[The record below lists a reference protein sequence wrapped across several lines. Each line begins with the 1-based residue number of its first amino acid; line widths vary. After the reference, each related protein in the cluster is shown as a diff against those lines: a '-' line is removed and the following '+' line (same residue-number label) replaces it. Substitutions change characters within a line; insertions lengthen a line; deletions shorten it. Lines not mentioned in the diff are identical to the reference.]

1 MAIHRKEDLKPD
13 SKENGIIM
21 TSLSGP
27 ERGDNMI
34 TVKEIF
40 IEPGAEIPVHLH
52 PDAEETHFLVKGK
65 LTAILGNNEF
75 EMNSRDCL
83 LAPVGMPHGMKN
95 NSNETARLLIMF
107 PKIKFGRESVE
118 NHSTSPGIP
127 NKYVSIR
134 NEMEPFEF
142 APGIMRY
149 DMVGDFSG
157 AQSSYFSELNFSP
170 GASAPNHFHPAHEES
185 MYCLEGKLNAVYY
198 KENNIQ
204 LNAGDM
210 FTAEVKVRHGVN
222 NPFESKGTLLAI
234 HCVLNPPP
242 RVECD

>member
-1 MAIHRKEDLKPD
+1 MAIHKKEDLKPD
-13 SKENGIIM
+13 SNENGIIM

-52 PDAEETHFLVKGK
+52 PDAEETHFLIKGK
-65 LTAILGNNEF
+65 LTAILGDIEL
-75 EMNSRDCL
+75 EMNSRDCM
-83 LAPVGMPHGMKN
+83 LAPPGMPHGMKN

-118 NHSTSPGIP
+118 NHSTYLGIP
-127 NKYVSIR
+127 SNNFSIR
-134 NEMEPFEF
+134 KEMEPFEF

-198 KENNIQ
+198 EENNIQ

>member
-13 SKENGIIM
+13 SQENGIIM

-83 LAPVGMPHGMKN
+83 
-95 NSNETARLLIMF
+95 F

-127 NKYVSIR
+127 SKYVSIR
-134 NEMEPFEF
+134 KEMEPFEF

-198 KENNIQ
+198 EENNIQ

>member
-83 LAPVGMPHGMKN
+83 LAPAGMPHGMKN

-142 APGIMRY
+142 APGIML
-149 DMVGDFSG
+149 S
-157 AQSSYFSELNFSP
+157 L
-170 GASAPNHFHPAHEES
+170 
-185 MYCLEGKLNAVYY
+185 
-198 KENNIQ
+198 
-204 LNAGDM
+204 
-210 FTAEVKVRHGVN
+210 
-222 NPFESKGTLLAI
+222 I
-234 HCVLNPPP
+234 HI
-242 RVECD
+242 

>member
-1 MAIHRKEDLKPD
+1 MAIHKKENLKPD
-13 SKENGIIM
+13 SNENGIIM

-52 PDAEETHFLVKGK
+52 PDAEETHFLIKGK
-65 LTAILGNNEF
+65 LIAILGNNEF

-83 LAPVGMPHGMKN
+83 IAPAGMPHGMKN

-127 NKYVSIR
+127 SKYVSIR
-134 NEMEPFEF
+134 KEMEPFEF

-170 GASAPNHFHPAHEES
+170 GASAPNPVSYTH
-185 MYCLEGKLNAVYY
+185 L
-198 KENNIQ
+198 
-204 LNAGDM
+204 
-210 FTAEVKVRHGVN
+210 
-222 NPFESKGTLLAI
+222 TLPTKA
-234 HCVLNPPP
+234 
-242 RVECD
+242 